1 MTKKKYTIIFNIML
15 FFVII
20 QPIFDILSNLYVEG
34 ILKIGISTCFKPAFI
49 GLMTFILFIKYNKNK
64 KWWLIYGFL
73 FLGYLFG
80 HYFILKNIF
89 IDSSIINHEIR
100 FMINIV
106 YMVLL
111 FFDFYMLY
119 KLSYDKKDYLIKI
132 KKTVSITFLIYSILL
147 IISVLTNT
155 SGLTYEYAD
164 KTKLG
169 FKGWYDSGQIL
180 GHSISIMFPTL
191 LYTLL
196 KPRHKW
202 YYRILFILPIIIV
215 VSLLGTKVPYFIILI
230 ILILYLLVSIYN
242 KIFNKFYKLN
252 VFNLIF
258 VFICLIGMIFTYKYT
273 PVYHNIGVNNK
284 SASTSIESYKI
295 EDITAS
301 ETLEYYDN
309 LIEIN
314 KDKNINNL
322 KQYRNWVSN
331 SSDNLLVLYANNKL
345 HPSDTRNKQL
355 AYSMKLFEESNIKYK
370 LFGIGYLNQF
380 DGLSIERDFFMSFL
394 SFGILGFIF
403 FLFVPVLEFIKA
415 TIYMLKNIKTN
426 DLETYLLYASFGIFF
441 CISIYAGYTYIYT
454 NFSIFLVL
462 LVMMLKCKIDINE
475 DYKREG
481 LDVRKITFLMLH
493 LGIGG
498 IETSTINTANAL
510 SKKYDIELVSLY
522 NLNNNQLNKITKKV
536 KVKFLYNGEPNKNE
550 FINALKQ
557 KKYFKVLKEGLK
569 SVYILIIKRLFIIK
583 EIITC
588 KSDVIV
594 STRVE
599 FSTLLSKFGARKKIK
614 IAQEHHHHNNNNKY
628 IRKLSYKYNNIN
640 YLFALTKTLES
651 DYEKFL
657 KYNRETKI
665 VLMPNMIKSKFNKI
679 TNLKENNLIFVG
691 RMHECKKVDDL
702 VKIFSKLNITN
713 SKLFIIGD
721 GEEFNN
727 VKELIKELN
736 LEDKIYLLGFLDQNE
751 ISNYLMKSKLFCMT
765 SLTEGLPMVL
775 LEAMSHGVPCIAYDT
790 KSGVK
795 DIIDNNE
802 NGFIIYNRNEEEY
815 INKINMLINN
825 KKMLKNMSE
834 NALKKAKSFSEKEIV
849 KSWTNILNKIKEV

>member
-1 MTKKKYTIIFNIML
+1 MTKKKYSIVFNIML
-15 FFVII
+15 FFVLL
-20 QPIFDILSNLYVEG
+20 QPVFDILSNLHVEG
-34 ILKIGISTCFKPAFI
+34 ILKIGISTYLKPVFI
-49 GLMTFILFIKYNKNK
+49 GLMTLILFIKYNKNK
-64 KWWLIYGFL
+64 KWWLLYGFL
-73 FLGYLFG
+73 FLIYIIG
-80 HYFILKNIF
+80 HYFVLKNIF
-89 IDSSIINHEIR
+89 VDQSIINHEIR

-111 FFDFYMLY
+111 FFNFYMLY

-132 KKTVSITFLIYSILL
+132 KKTISITFLFYTILL

-164 KTKLG
+164 KAKLG

-180 GHSISIMFPTL
+180 GHTISIMFPIL

-196 KPRHKW
+196 KPRYKW
-202 YYRILFILPIIIV
+202 YYRLLFILPIIIV
-215 VSLLGTKVPYFIILI
+215 VSLLGTKVPYFIVI
-230 ILILYLLVSIYN
+230 IVLILYLLISIYN

-252 VFNLIF
+252 LFNLLF
-258 VFICLIGMIFTYKYT
+258 VFVCLVAMGFTYKYT
-273 PVYHNIGVNNK
+273 PVYHNIKVNNE
-284 SASTSIESYKI
+284 SAATSIDSYKI

-301 ETLEYYDN
+301 ETIKYYDN
-309 LIEIN
+309 LIKIN
-314 KDKNINNL
+314 NDKDINNL

-331 SSDNLLVLYANNKL
+331 SSDNLLVLYANKNL

-355 AYSMKLFEESNIKYK
+355 AYSIELFKESNLIYK

-403 FLFVPVLEFIKA
+403 FLFVPILEFFKS
-415 TIYMLKNIKTN
+415 TIYMLKNIKSN

-481 LDVRKITFLMLH
+481 LDVKKITFLMLH

-510 SKKYDIELVSLY
+510 SKKYNIELVSLY
-522 NLNNNQLNKITKKV
+522 NLKNNQLNKINKNI
-536 KVKFLYNGEPNKNE
+536 KVKFLYKGEPNKE
-550 FINALKQ
+550 AFITALNQRKI
-557 KKYFKVLKEGLK
+557 FSILKEGIK
-569 SVYILIIKRLFIIK
+569 SVWILILKKVLITK
-583 EIITC
+583 EIICC
-588 KSDVIV
+588 KSDVII

-614 IAQEHHHHNNNNKY
+614 IAQEHHHHNDNKKY

-651 DYEKFL
+651 DYKKFL
-657 KYNRETKI
+657 KNNRETEV

-679 TNLKENNLIFVG
+679 TDLKDNNLIFVG

-702 VKIFSKLNITN
+702 INIFYKLNIIN
-713 SKLFIIGD
+713 SKLFLIGD

-727 VKELIKELN
+727 IKKIVNDLN
-736 LEDKIYLLGFLDQNE
+736 LQEKVELLGYLDQDE
-751 ISNYLMKSKLFCMT
+751 ISKYLVKSKLFCMT

-775 LEAMSHGVPCIAYDT
+775 LEAMSHGVPCIAYET

-802 NGFIIYNRNEEEY
+802 NGVIIFNRNEEEY
-815 INKINMLINN
+815 INKLKLLIND

-834 NALKKAKSFSEKEIV
+834 KALKKAKSFSEKEIV
-849 KSWTNILNKIKEV
+849 KNWVNILSKN

>member
-15 FFVII
+15 FFVIL
-20 QPIFDILSNLYVEG
+20 QPFFDILSNLYIEG
-34 ILKIGISTCFKPAFI
+34 ILKIGISTYFKPAFI
-49 GLMTFILFIKYNKNK
+49 SLMTLILFIKFNKNK
-64 KWWLIYGFL
+64 KWWMLYGFL
-73 FLGYLFG
+73 FFCYIVG
-80 HYFILKNIF
+80 HYLVLKNLF

-119 KLSYDKKDYLIKI
+119 KLSYDRKDYLVKI
-132 KKTVSITFLIYSILL
+132 KKTVAITFLIYTILL

-164 KTKLG
+164 KAKLG

-180 GHSISIMFPTL
+180 GHTISIMFPIL

-196 KPRHKW
+196 KPRYKW
-202 YYRILFILPIIIV
+202 YYRLLFILPIIIV
-215 VSLLGTKVPYFIILI
+215 VSLLGTKVPYFIIII
-230 ILILYLLVSIYN
+230 ILILYLIISIYN
-242 KIFNKFYKLN
+242 KIFNRFYKLN
-252 VFNLIF
+252 VFNLLFII
-258 VFICLIGMIFTYKYT
+258 ICLVCMLSTYKYT
-273 PVYHNIGVNNK
+273 PVYHNIKVNNE
-284 SASTSIESYKI
+284 SASTNINSYNI
-295 EDITAS
+295 EDITAT

-309 LIEIN
+309 LIKIN
-314 KDKNINNL
+314 KNKDISNLKKYKKWVLKASNNL
-322 KQYRNWVSN
+322 
-331 SSDNLLVLYANNKL
+331 LTLYEKEKL

-355 AYSMKLFEESNIKYK
+355 AYSTKLFKESNITYK
-370 LFGIGYLNQF
+370 LFGVGYLNHF
-380 DGLSIERDFFMSFL
+380 DGLAIERDFFMSFL
-394 SFGILGFIF
+394 SFGILGFLF
-403 FLFVPVLEFIKA
+403 FLFVPLLEFAKA
-415 TIYMLKNIKTN
+415 TLYMLKNIKTN

-481 LDVRKITFLMLH
+481 LDVKKITFLMLH

-510 SKKYDIELVSLY
+510 SKKYEIELVSLY
-522 NLNNNQLNKITKKV
+522 NLKNNQLNKINKNV
-536 KVKFLYNGEPNKNE
+536 KVKFLYNGEPNKE
-550 FINALKQ
+550 KFVNALQ
-557 KKYFKVLKEGLK
+557 DKKYLKVLKEGIK
-569 SVYILIIKRLFIIK
+569 SLYILIIKRLFIIK

-614 IAQEHHHHNNNNKY
+614 IAQEHHHHNDNKKY

-640 YLFALTKTLES
+640 YLLALTKTLES
-651 DYEKFL
+651 DYKKFL

-665 VLMPNMIKSKFNKI
+665 VLMPNMIKSKFNKV
-679 TNLKENNLIFVG
+679 TDLNENNLIFVG

-702 VKIFSKLNITN
+702 INIFYKLNINN
-713 SKLFIIGD
+713 SKLFVIGD

-727 VKELIKELN
+727 IKKLVKYLN
-736 LEDKIYLLGFLDQNE
+736 LEEKVELLGFLDQNE
-751 ISNYLMKSKLFCMT
+751 ISKYLVKSKLFCMT
-765 SLTEGLPMVL
+765 STTEGLPMVL
-775 LEAMSHGVPCIAYDT
+775 LEAMSHGVPCIAYET

-802 NGFIIYNRNEEEY
+802 NGIIIYNRNEEEY
-815 INKINMLINN
+815 INKLNLLMND
-825 KKMLKNMSE
+825 KKLLKNMSE
-834 NALKKAKSFSEKEIV
+834 KALKKAKSFSEKEIV
-849 KSWTNILNKIKEV
+849 KRWVNILIKN